1 MEDKKK
7 ENLEEELKDLEE
19 VDGNDGFE
27 EESKEVKEEAKEETK
42 ADKKAAKKEKKS
54 KEQERIEKLELENE
68 KLKEEVANWKNE
80 YLKAHADSQNFQKR
94 INEQAIKDRKYAS
107 QGVVGNLVGP
117 IDMLLQIV
125 NMPAPTP
132 EVANYQIGFQMI
144 ANQLADVLKGEGLA
158 PINAKVGDE
167 FNPQTM
173 QVVETVSSEEFEN
186 NKVTKIMQPGYMYKD
201 RLLRPAMVV
210 VNKKEEPKQE
220 EIKEEE

>member
-1 MEDKKK
+1 MEDNKKK
-7 ENLEEELKDLEE
+7 ESLDEELKDLEN
-19 VDGNDGFE
+19 VDATDGFE
-27 EESKEVKEEAKEETK
+27 EEPKEESKEEAK
-42 ADKKAAKKEKKS
+42 ADKKAQKKEKKN
-54 KEQERIEKLELENE
+54 KDQERIEKLELENE
-68 KLKEEVANWKNE
+68 KLKAEVANWKNE

-117 IDMLLQIV
+117 IDMLMQIV

-144 ANQLADVLKGEGLA
+144 ANQLVDVLKGEGLA
-158 PINAKVGDE
+158 PISCKVGDE

-173 QVVETVSSEEFEN
+173 QVVETVSNQEFEN
-186 NKVTKIMQPGYMYKD
+186 NKVTKVMQPGYMYKD

-210 VNKKEEPKQE
+210 VNKIEISKQE
-220 EIKEEE
+220 EIKEEQ